1 MLKIAITPPEL
12 TDERKEAEMIRAI
25 IDDGSWDKV
34 HLRHPQASRREMSRL
49 IEAVPH
55 EMHRRL
61 VVHGHFDLINDFN
74 LGGLHLNR
82 RCPQPPALYNG
93 SLSRSCHTI
102 NEVLTA
108 TDLAYV
114 TLSPIF
120 DSISKSGYNAAF
132 TDGQLSQLADTTVP
146 VIALGGVTPERID
159 HLRRHNF
166 SGFAM
171 LGSLPWTAEIGD
183 MIRFVKTLSAI

>member
-1 MLKIAITPPEL
+1 MLKIAITPLEL

-25 IDDGSWDKV
+25 IDDGGWDKV